1 MGWILEYLSKGYED
15 KFTDVSNKLGL
26 YGVRKMS
33 VISAAAMWSDAGVS
47 NNTANTILTH
57 LRHSFH
63 YQVQV
68 PLKQINKV
76 IFKINKIL
84 PPVFGTYDHYK
95 DKNESLSTKK
105 LPEKVKYWVNDFCEL
120 LAIDV
125 ETIMNTGFYE
135 GKTLDELHTFG
146 QPKVDIVIGSD
157 HGAGKSRFLMKSNLL
172 SSADRRKNVS
182 VKHGSRVYHFGNI
195 DCKKDTSIIHKQLSP
210 YINEYLKKLKGG
222 RLIGVKDVLTSK
234 IYVAMVPKK
243 VLYLHTS
250 IKNRCLYLN

>member
-15 KFTDVSNKLGL
+15 KFTDGSNKLGL

-33 VISAAAMWSDAGVS
+33 AISAAAMWSDAGVS
-47 NNTANTILTH
+47 NNTANTIITH

-63 YQVQV
+63 YQVHV

-120 LAIDV
+120 LAVDV

-182 VKHGSRVYHFGNI
+182 VNMVHGF
-195 DCKKDTSIIHKQLSP
+195 IIL
-210 YINEYLKKLKGG
+210 ETLT
-222 RLIGVKDVLTSK
+222 VKRIQV
-234 IYVAMVPKK
+234 
-243 VLYLHTS
+243 
-250 IKNRCLYLN
+250 